1 MILLRTF
8 IVVLLL
14 ACGLTVGV
22 VAAKSN
28 SLITTPDVQSNIQ
41 TDNKLKSFK
50 NQAEEEQEV
59 DSTNQTTSENDED
72 VNSMDVKSIVVS
84 LKEQR
89 FYAFNSSGRLI
100 FKFAVSSGRS
110 GFGTPT
116 GHFRI
121 WYKATATMS
130 RKYKAMMYHWMAFT
144 PSGSHGFHGL
154 AGRSYYNH
162 LGSPAS
168 HGCVR
173 LAREDAKEIYPYVRI
188 GTPVEIIRGGL
199 YEPVLQVVDPVTVNP
214 QIANASSQSIRSS
227 SRSSRSH
234 RTTSS
239 ISKAKE
245 SKNETKPTIVETKP
259 QEKKASN
266 NTDSKEKESK
276 KEESKKEESKPK
288 EDTSKPK
295 YDDSSNNEDGAV
307 YF

>member
-28 SLITTPDVQSNIQ
+28 SLKTTTDIQSNIQ

-50 NQAEEEQEV
+50 NQDEQEQDV
-59 DSTNQTTSENDED
+59 NTSNQTISENDED

-100 FKFAVSSGRS
+100 FKYAVSSGRS

-121 WYKATATMS
+121 WYKATSTMS

-199 YEPVLQVVDPVTVNP
+199 YEPVLQVVDPITVNP
-214 QIANASSQSIRSS
+214 QIAKVTTRSSRSS
-227 SRSSRSH
+227 SRSSRTRKTAVIS
-234 RTTSS
+234 
-239 ISKAKE
+239 SKAKE
-245 SKNETKPTIVETKP
+245 TKSETKPTIVETKP

-266 NTDSKEKESK
+266 NTDSKDK
-276 KEESKKEESKPK
+276 ESKKEESKPK

-295 YDDSSNNEDGAV
+295 NDDSSNNEDGAV